1 MTHWRPAAGDL
12 GMIGADVRPVHP
24 VPEIKS
30 GPMQGALL
38 NLREAIAG
46 IYLLRNT
53 LCGEFDQERVYGGS
67 LPGSRKNFLVG
78 SSIFS
83 WEEADAIR
91 ADADWN
97 T

>member
-1 MTHWRPAAGDL
+1 
-12 GMIGADVRPVHP
+12 MIGADVRPVHP

-46 IYLLRNT
+46 IYLLRIA
-53 LCGEFDQERVYGGS
+53 CAGS
-67 LPGSRKNFLVG
+67 LTRSAFTALPGSRKNFLVG